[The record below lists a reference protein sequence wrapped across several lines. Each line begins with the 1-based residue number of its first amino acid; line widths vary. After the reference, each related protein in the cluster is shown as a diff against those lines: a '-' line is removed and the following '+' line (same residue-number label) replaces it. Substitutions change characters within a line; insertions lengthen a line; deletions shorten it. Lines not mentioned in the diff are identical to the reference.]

1 MKTHLTAWGGA
12 LALSLTLGLAGHPAQ
27 TKWNL
32 PGAYSADNYHSENL
46 VFFGKEVEKNTG
58 GKLQVT
64 VHPAR
69 RCSRRPRSSAPSPRA
84 RHSLARC

>member
-12 LALSLTLGLAGHPAQ
+12 LALSLTLGLAGPATAQ

-64 VHPAR
+64 VHPGA
-69 RCSRRPRSSAPSPRA
+69 
-84 RHSLARC
+84 SLF